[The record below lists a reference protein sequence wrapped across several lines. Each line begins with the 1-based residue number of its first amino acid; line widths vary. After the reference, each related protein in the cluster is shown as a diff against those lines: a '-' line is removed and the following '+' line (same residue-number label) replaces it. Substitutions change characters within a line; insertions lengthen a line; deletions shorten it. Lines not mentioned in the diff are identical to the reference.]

1 MGSKCNTEANYA
13 NNMKS
18 NGRKT
23 VSAMFK
29 FPFSPYTYTN
39 DQGMN
44 ELAKVWEKVVV
55 EVWDTV
61 PDLSNKCLFVSVAV
75 VLLS

>member
-13 NNMKS
+13 NNIKS
-18 NGRKT
+18 NGSKT

-29 FPFSPYTYTN
+29 FPFSPYTD

-55 EVWDTV
+55 QVWDTV
-61 PDLSNKCLFVSVAV
+61 PDLSNKCLFVSFAV